1 MIKEVI
7 KYYTDIDCAY
17 TFDKREDAEKF
28 ERTFKPFYDLNEE
41 AEQVYDNVV
50 ANRDKTDCGRM
61 KLAEELFNKA
71 MPLLVAYVKES
82 GMFRDKTEKELCNLT
97 FCKRDVGRVVDIF
110 FHEDLEDCIIGQLF
124 DTIYTIVIGW

>member
-1 MIKEVI
+1 MIKEVT

-50 ANRDKTDCGRM
+50 ANRDNADFNRM

-71 MPLLVAYVKES
+71 MPLLIAYVKENR
-82 GMFRDKTEKELCNLT
+82 MFDDNTKKELCNLM
-97 FCKRDVGRVVDIF
+97 FCKMDVGRVVDIF
-110 FHEDLEDCIIGQLF
+110 FHEDLEDCIIGKLF
-124 DTIYTIVIGW
+124 DTIYMILFNW

>member
-1 MIKEVI
+1 MIKEVVR
-7 KYYTDIDCAY
+7 YYTDIDCAY

-110 FHEDLEDCIIGQLF
+110 FHDDLEDCIIGQLF

>member
-1 MIKEVI
+1 MIKEVVR
-7 KYYTDIDCAY
+7 YYTDIDCAY

-82 GMFRDKTEKELCNLT
+82 GMFRDKTEKELCSLT

>member
-28 ERTFKPFYDLNEE
+28 EKTFKPFYDLNEE

-71 MPLLVAYVKES
+71 KPLLIAYVKES

-110 FHEDLEDCIIGQLF
+110 FHDDLEDCIIGQLF